1 MSSLLQGF
9 RSGFDMMDRYFRN
22 QESDRRFSEQMAL
35 QRQQAERAG
44 QQHEASMQSHALN
57 TQLLQEQV
65 NDLPVQ
71 REHRDSVRAL
81 ELDTARQQNEVSK
94 FNLSS
99 AKDRKRQ
106 SDAKERLGMYAA
118 SGDWAGFLTDKS
130 FQNTNA
136 GLLQSVEGA
145 DSAIAL
151 SDSISNND
159 LPGIIQHAN
168 ALFKSKLNRNVGKME
183 GRNGATI
190 RDISIINME
199 QAEGGKTKLR
209 VRVTTDNGPYESYI
223 SEMRGIDP
231 NDPDKQFT
239 ADELLGTAA
248 VMGNLAHTLK
258 SSGVYERLAQVG
270 ERAVGQNANQ
280 VATKPDWK
288 EIAIYDET
296 GNKKGLAGFYDPN
309 TGQYRAIPSQL
320 KDEIANAASNPED
333 LAARN
338 EKVNSQAIQYVLS
351 VLVQQGIDQ
360 GDAQAIANKVIETAN
375 QYKAAGQ
382 KADMNKLTSTITQQY
397 LQAKKARQQNA
408 AKRAEES
415 QQRLLALP
423 SKGLF

>member
-9 RSGFDMMDRYFRN
+9 RSGFDMMDRHFRN

-81 ELDTARQQNEVSK
+81 ELDTAQQQNEVSK

-168 ALFKSKLNRNVGKME
+168 ALFKSKLNRNVGKMK

-258 SSGVYERLAQVG
+258 SSGVYDRLAQG
-270 ERAVGQNANQ
+270 ADRALGVSAS
-280 VATKPDWK
+280 
-288 EIAIYDET
+288 
-296 GNKKGLAGFYDPN
+296 KKGS
-309 TGQYRAIPSQL
+309 AIPAEVNTIAMLSQMTGISAEEL
-320 KDEIANAASNPED
+320 VRAKYLSQKDPSGATLRKTALELAQKDPRWANLEDYANDPAKQQQMASSIISEYSGYLMQGDAAPAASNQPQPG
-333 LAARN
+333 APTNTN
-338 EKVNSQAIQYVLS
+338 ELGDDP
-351 VLVQQGIDQ
+351 LGI
-360 GDAQAIANKVIETAN
+360 
-375 QYKAAGQ
+375 
-382 KADMNKLTSTITQQY
+382 
-397 LQAKKARQQNA
+397 R
-408 AKRAEES
+408 R
-415 QQRLLALP
+415 
-423 SKGLF
+423 

>member
-9 RSGFDMMDRYFRN
+9 RSGFDMMDRHFRN

-81 ELDTARQQNEVSK
+81 ELDTAQHQNEVSK

-145 DSAIAL
+145 ESAIAL

-183 GRNGATI
+183 GKNESII
-190 RDISIINME
+190 RDISIINIE

-258 SSGVYERLAQVG
+258 SSGVYDRLAQG
-270 ERAVGQNANQ
+270 ADRALGVSAS
-280 VATKPDWK
+280 
-288 EIAIYDET
+288 
-296 GNKKGLAGFYDPN
+296 KKGS
-309 TGQYRAIPSQL
+309 AIPAEVQRMEYTRRLLGDEQYKQWLMYGRGKSPQELKMEAYKIASSTL
-320 KDEIANAASNPED
+320 KDELFSTPEEKRAAINEF
-333 LAARN
+333 ARN
-338 EKVNSQAIQYVLS
+338 LLLGFSQPV
-351 VLVQQGIDQ
+351 Q
-360 GDAQAIANKVIETAN
+360 GDNPTPSP
-375 QYKAAGQ
+375 GQ
-382 KADMNKLTSTITQQY
+382 GNNNNELGDDPLGI
-397 LQAKKARQQNA
+397 R
-408 AKRAEES
+408 
-415 QQRLLALP
+415 
-423 SKGLF
+423 

>member
-258 SSGVYERLAQVG
+258 SSGVYDRLAQG
-270 ERAVGQNANQ
+270 ADRALGVNS
-280 VATKPDWK
+280 KS
-288 EIAIYDET
+288 
-296 GNKKGLAGFYDPN
+296 KGS
-309 TGQYRAIPSQL
+309 AIPAEVQRMEYTRRLLGDEQYKQWLMYGRGKSPQELKMEAYKIASNAL
-320 KDEIANAASNPED
+320 KDELFSTPEEKRE
-333 LAARN
+333 AINEFARN
-338 EKVNSQAIQYVLS
+338 LLLGFSQP
-351 VLVQQGIDQ
+351 VQSDNPTPSPGQGNNNNEL
-360 GDAQAIANKVIETAN
+360 GDDPLGI
-375 QYKAAGQ
+375 
-382 KADMNKLTSTITQQY
+382 
-397 LQAKKARQQNA
+397 R
-408 AKRAEES
+408 
-415 QQRLLALP
+415 
-423 SKGLF
+423 

>member
-106 SDAKERLGMYAA
+106 SDAKERAKIHLA
-118 SGDWAGFLTDKS
+118 SGNYVGLLTDKS
-130 FQNTNA
+130 IDNTNVA
-136 GLLQSVEGA
+136 LLRQVEGA

-151 SDSISNND
+151 SDSISNNNWASA
-159 LPGIIQHAN
+159 IQHTN
-168 ALFKSKLNRNVGKME
+168 SLFKPMLNRNVGNME
-183 GRNGATI
+183 GRNKSII
-190 RDISIINME
+190 RDIEIADIE
-199 QAEGGKTKLR
+199 QQEDGTYKLP
-209 VRVTTDNGPYESYI
+209 VIVTTDNGPYRSYI

-231 NDPDKQFT
+231 DDPDRIFT

-248 VMGNLAHTLK
+248 VMGNLAHILK

-270 ERAVGQNANQ
+270 ERALGVN
-280 VATKPDWK
+280 TKPK
-288 EIAIYDET
+288 VS
-296 GNKKGLAGFYDPN
+296 
-309 TGQYRAIPSQL
+309 AIPAEVQRMEYTRRLLGDEQYKQWLMYGRGKSPQELKMEAYKIASNAL
-320 KDEIANAASNPED
+320 KDELFSTPEEKREALNEFANNLLLGFSQPVQSD
-333 LAARN
+333 N
-338 EKVNSQAIQYVLS
+338 ELGDDP
-351 VLVQQGIDQ
+351 LGI
-360 GDAQAIANKVIETAN
+360 
-375 QYKAAGQ
+375 
-382 KADMNKLTSTITQQY
+382 
-397 LQAKKARQQNA
+397 R
-408 AKRAEES
+408 
-415 QQRLLALP
+415 
-423 SKGLF
+423 